1 MRIKKAGGKV
11 FGAVLTAAEKKAMDM
26 EINRQIVEAD
36 RRYADD
42 IDAMVLY
49 TLHVH
54 LGFGKKR
61 LRKFYDAFSA
71 EHDRLIQYYQMPD
84 DYTWLCKE
92 MLKRIGVGT
101 MKGENLMKLKSIDGK
116 VPYIMAAGK
125 DFVKDEMSLAAAEQI
140 CSRGTQTASKL
151 FPDFP
156 ICIDGKFY
164 FAGTSTKPKSSKS
177 KTPCEG

>member
-36 RRYADD
+36 RHYADD

-71 EHDRLIQYYQMPD
+71 EHDRLIQYCQMPD

-92 MLKRIGVGT
+92 MLKHGIK
-101 MKGENLMKLKSIDGK
+101 KGKNPMKLKSIDGK

-156 ICIDGKFY
+156 ICVDGKFY
-164 FAGTSTKPKSSKS
+164 FAGTSTKPKSSKA

>member
-11 FGAVLTAAEKKAMDM
+11 FGAVLTAAEKKAMNM

-71 EHDRLIQYYQMPD
+71 EHDRLISYYQMPD

-92 MLKRIGVGT
+92 MLKRIGVDVEAWN
-101 MKGENLMKLKSIDGK
+101 KERKE
-116 VPYIMAAGK
+116 P
-125 DFVKDEMSLAAAEQI
+125 DETE
-140 CSRGTQTASKL
+140 KH
-151 FPDFP
+151 
-156 ICIDGKFY
+156 
-164 FAGTSTKPKSSKS
+164 
-177 KTPCEG
+177 

>member
-1 MRIKKAGGKV
+1 MRIKKAGGKI
-11 FGAVLTAAEKKAMDM
+11 FGAVLSAAEKKAMDM

-71 EHDRLIQYYQMPD
+71 EHDRLI
-84 DYTWLCKE
+84 LSNAGR
-92 MLKRIGVGT
+92 LH
-101 MKGENLMKLKSIDGK
+101 
-116 VPYIMAAGK
+116 MALQG
-125 DFVKDEMSLAAAEQI
+125 DVETY
-140 CSRGTQTASKL
+140 RR
-151 FPDFP
+151 
-156 ICIDGKFY
+156 
-164 FAGTSTKPKSSKS
+164 
-177 KTPCEG
+177 

>member
-1 MRIKKAGGKV
+1 MRVKKAGGKV
-11 FGAVLTAAEKKAMDM
+11 FGAVLSAAEKKAMDM

-36 RRYADD
+36 RRYTDD

-49 TLHVH
+49 TLRVH

-92 MLKRIGVGT
+92 LLKRISVDV
-101 MKGENLMKLKSIDGK
+101 EAWNRERRE
-116 VPYIMAAGK
+116 P
-125 DFVKDEMSLAAAEQI
+125 DEAE
-140 CSRGTQTASKL
+140 KH
-151 FPDFP
+151 
-156 ICIDGKFY
+156 
-164 FAGTSTKPKSSKS
+164 
-177 KTPCEG
+177 

>member
-61 LRKFYDAFSA
+61 LRKFYDALSA

-92 MLKRIGVGT
+92 MLKRGT
-101 MKGENLMKLKSIDGK
+101 KKGKNPMKLKSIDGK
-116 VPYIMAAGK
+116 VSYIMAAGK

-140 CSRGTQTASKL
+140 CSRGTQTTSKL
-151 FPDFP
+151 FPNFP
-156 ICIDGKFY
+156 ICVDDKFY

>member
-11 FGAVLTAAEKKAMDM
+11 FGAVLTAAEKKAMNM

-54 LGFGKKR
+54 L
-61 LRKFYDAFSA
+61 
-71 EHDRLIQYYQMPD
+71 
-84 DYTWLCKE
+84 
-92 MLKRIGVGT
+92 
-101 MKGENLMKLKSIDGK
+101 
-116 VPYIMAAGK
+116 
-125 DFVKDEMSLAAAEQI
+125 VKDEMSLAAAEQI

-156 ICIDGKFY
+156 ICVDGKFY